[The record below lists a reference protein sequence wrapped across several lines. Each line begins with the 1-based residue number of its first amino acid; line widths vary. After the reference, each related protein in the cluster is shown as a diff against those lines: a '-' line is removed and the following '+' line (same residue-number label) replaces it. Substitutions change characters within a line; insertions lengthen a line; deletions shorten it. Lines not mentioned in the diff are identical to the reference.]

1 MYVFFISVQKKQRKS
16 YAIQNIFIT
25 LSLVSSG
32 YCLYSN
38 VFDKPDEQRQA
49 CLSYV
54 MARKGAR
61 ERTKKHNGRFTPFT
75 KVPVTYKPANSLMT

>member
-38 VFDKPDEQRQA
+38 VFDKPDEQSQA
-49 CLSYV
+49 RLNYV

-61 ERTKKHNGRFTPFT
+61 ERTKNHNERFYAIHQVFGYLQTG
-75 KVPVTYKPANSLMT
+75 